1 MKLTPVILAGGG
13 GTRLWP
19 LSRGHYPK
27 QFLCV
32 SGNKTLLQDTLLR
45 VGKLTGGELEVCP
58 SLIICNEEHR
68 FMVGEQARKIE
79 HELQSIVL
87 EPVGRNTAPAL
98 TCAALLNAEAGDD
111 PLLLVMPADHLIK
124 NIDGFR
130 AAVTVGVTLAADGAL
145 VTFGVIPDKPATG
158 YGYIQLGEAITVL
171 EPQCHRIEK
180 FEEKPDIGTATN
192 YVADSTYRWNSGIFL
207 MRTSIWL
214 EAIGKFQPKIL
225 EACQI
230 TVASCMRDG
239 EFVRLNEAGFTSCP
253 SDSIDY
259 AVLEPLVG
267 ENTKHGAVVSLDANW
282 SDVGSWSNI
291 WDVSDRDTSG
301 NVSWGDTYIQDST
314 DNVVIAEHRLV
325 TVLGCEDLVVV
336 ETSDAV
342 MVASKERTQDVKKI
356 VDWLGEQGRDERL
369 FHRRVFRPWGSYERI
384 DIGTGFQVKRIIV
397 NPRASLSLQMHHH
410 RAEHWVV
417 VRGTATV
424 TCGDKKFTLS
434 ENESTFIPI
443 GVTHRL
449 ENSGAIPC
457 ELIEVQSGTYLGED
471 DIVRFEDVYNRQ

>member
-1 MKLTPVILAGGG
+1 MNLTPVILAGGG

-19 LSRGHYPK
+19 LSRHHYPK

-32 SGNKTLLQDTLLR
+32 SGNTTLLQDTLLR
-45 VGKLTGGELEVCP
+45 IAKSTSGDLEILP
-58 SLIICNEEHR
+58 SLVICNEEHR
-68 FMVGEQARKIE
+68 FMVGEQARQID
-79 HELQSIVL
+79 HRLQGIVL

-98 TCAALLNAEAGDD
+98 TCAALLNAEGADD

-124 NIDGFR
+124 DIDGFR
-130 AAVTVGVTLAADGAL
+130 AAVAVGAALAMDGAL

-158 YGYIQLGEAITVL
+158 YGYIQLGEAITAVQ
-171 EPQCHRIEK
+171 PQCHWIEK
-180 FEEKPDIGTATN
+180 FKEKPDLVTATS
-192 YVADSTYRWNSGIFL
+192 YVADSSYLWNSGIFL
-207 MRTSIWL
+207 MRTSVWL
-214 EAIGKFQPKIL
+214 EAIGQFQPKIL

-230 TVASCMRDG
+230 TVASSLRDG
-239 EFVRLNEAGFTSCP
+239 EFVRLNKAGFTNCP

-259 AVLEPLVG
+259 AVLESIG
-267 ENTKHGAVVSLDANW
+267 RGSSQRGAVVSLDANW

-291 WDVSDRDTSG
+291 WDVSDRDANG
-301 NVSWGDTYIQDST
+301 NVRRGDTYIDGSH

-342 MVASKERTQDVKKI
+342 MVTKKDRTQDVKKI
-356 VDWLGEQGRDERL
+356 VDWLEEQGRDERL
-369 FHRRVFRPWGSYERI
+369 VHRRVYRPWGSYERI

-397 NPRASLSLQMHHH
+397 NPSASLSLQMHHH

-417 VRGTATV
+417 VSGTATV
-424 TCGDKKFTLS
+424 TCGDEKFTLS

-449 ENSGAIPC
+449 ENSGASPC

-471 DIVRFEDVYNRQ
+471 DIVRFDDIYDRR